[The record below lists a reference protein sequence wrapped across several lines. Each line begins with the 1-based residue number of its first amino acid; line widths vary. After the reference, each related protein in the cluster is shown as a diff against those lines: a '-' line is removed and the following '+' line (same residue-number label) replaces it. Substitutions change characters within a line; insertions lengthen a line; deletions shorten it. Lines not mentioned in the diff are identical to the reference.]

1 MDASIN
7 GIKTLRIQGAKNVA
21 LAGIRILD
29 RFSQKTRERG
39 KGEFLSRMKKEA
51 LRISSAR
58 ATEPSLRNALSCIIF
73 KAAKGADVAEMK
85 EIIRMESRAF
95 SENIEKSIGK
105 IAGIGA
111 RKIRSGNVIFTHC
124 HSDTVMG
131 VFRKA
136 KSSGKKFSVI
146 SAETRPLFQ
155 GRITARELSRM
166 RIPATMIID
175 SAARVFMKDC
185 DLVMMG
191 ADAITAK
198 GAVVNKIGSSLI
210 ALAAKERKIPVYIAA
225 DSNKMDPMTLK
236 GAHEPIEERPAD
248 EISGKIPG
256 IKIRNPAFDI
266 IPPEYVTGIITEL
279 GTIPP
284 KKVKS
289 AMKRKFSRMF

>member
-1 MDASIN
+1 MDASISR
-7 GIKTLRIQGAKNVA
+7 IKSLHIQGARNVA

-29 RFSQKTRERG
+29 GFAQKTRESG
-39 KGEFLSRMKKEA
+39 KGKFLLRMKREA
-51 LRISSAR
+51 LSISSAR
-58 ATEPSLRNALSCIIF
+58 ATEPSLRNAISYVIF

-85 EIIRMESRAF
+85 KIIHKESGAFAERME
-95 SENIEKSIGK
+95 KSAGR
-105 IAGIGA
+105 IADMGSK
-111 RKIRSGNVIFTHC
+111 KIRDGDVVFTHC
-124 HSDTVMG
+124 HSSTVMG
-131 VFRKA
+131 IFKRA

-146 SAETRPLFQ
+146 FAETRPLFQ
-155 GRITARELSRM
+155 GRITARDLSSM
-166 RIPATMIID
+166 RIPATMIVD

-210 ALAAKERKIPVYIAA
+210 ALAAKERKIPVYIAV
-225 DSNKMDPMTLK
+225 DSSKMDPLTIK

-248 EISGKIPG
+248 EVSGKIPG
-256 IKIRNPAFDI
+256 IKIRNPAFDV

-289 AMKRKFSRMF
+289 VMKRKFSGMF